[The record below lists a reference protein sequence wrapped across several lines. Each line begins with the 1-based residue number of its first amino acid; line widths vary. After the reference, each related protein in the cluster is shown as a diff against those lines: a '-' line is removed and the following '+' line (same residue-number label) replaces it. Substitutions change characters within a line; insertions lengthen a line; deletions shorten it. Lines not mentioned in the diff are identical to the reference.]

1 MVKRTKR
8 LEKGIES
15 IKEEIEEHFLKLS
28 EDIINKNKYLAGY
41 HTKEIELS
49 LMDALQEKIAQLGK
63 SEEYSYLLEEY
74 KSLLEEYKEKI
85 NKLEE

>member
-49 LMDALQEKIAQLGK
+49 FNNDFARWFF
-63 SEEYSYLLEEY
+63 EEHLAESADNWEQ
-74 KSLLEEYKEKI
+74 KEKPI
-85 NKLEE
+85 EEIDPSIKITK